1 MPGKKTAVG
10 TLLALGAVVG
20 AGLVVTK
27 KAGLIG
33 GGGSEALPMAFGP
46 IQIITVGFPSTEEFE
61 GRIAE
66 ELIKLSDTGVIRIV
80 DALAVAIEDDELTIV
95 RATDLSE
102 EQREQ
107 MGAEF
112 GALIG
117 LGADGIDGFIAG
129 AELGAEIAAE
139 GGLGL
144 VEEIGA
150 QFVEELPEGEAA
162 LLLIIEHVWAVPL
175 RDAIVAAGG
184 VLLANEWIGAQDLV
198 ALGAA
203 LREEAEAGS

>member
-1 MPGKKTAVG
+1 
-10 TLLALGAVVG
+10 
-20 AGLVVTK
+20 
-27 KAGLIG
+27 
-33 GGGSEALPMAFGP
+33 MAMGP
-46 IQIITVGFPSTEEFE
+46 IQIITVGFRSTDEFE
-61 GRIAE
+61 GRIAS
-66 ELIKLSDTGVIRIV
+66 ELIKLSETGVIRIV
-80 DALAVAIEDDELTIV
+80 DALAVAVEDDEIDII

-102 EQREQ
+102 EQRER

-203 LREEAEAGS
+203 LREEAEAGN